1 MNVSYYPGCS
11 LSGVAREYGEST
23 EAVARMLGIELKELE
38 DWSCCGA
45 ASAHVT
51 NDMLALALPARN
63 LGIAAKA
70 GLDLVVPCAACYSRL
85 KTAEKELQSGKDI
98 EGISG
103 KYQGGFHIKHLT
115 DFLWEDVGEKA
126 ILEKVKKP
134 LKGLSPVCY
143 YGCLITRPPRVT
155 DAKDPENP
163 ESMDNL
169 MKTLGADVK
178 NWSYK
183 TDCCGG
189 DHVLTMPGVAL
200 RLMQKLLDM
209 AEEAGADSIAAGCPM
224 CQSNLDSRQKEISR
238 ETGKKYHIPVFYLTE
253 LMGLAFGDP
262 SVEKW
267 LSRHMVDPRPLLKQK
282 GLI

>member
-1 MNVSYYPGCS
+1 MNVAYYPGCS
-11 LSGVAREYGEST
+11 LHGVAREYGEST
-23 EAVARMLGIELKELE
+23 EAVSRILGVELKELE
-38 DWSCCGA
+38 DWNCCGA

-51 NDMLALALPARN
+51 NDRLALALPTRN
-63 LGIAAKA
+63 LAIADKT
-70 GLDLVVPCAACYSRL
+70 GMDLVVPCAACYSRL
-85 KTAEKELQSGKDI
+85 KTAEKELLTGQEIAGFP
-98 EGISG
+98 E
-103 KYQGGFHIKHLT
+103 KYQGNFQVKHLT

-126 ILEKVKKP
+126 ISDKLVKP
-134 LKGLSPVCY
+134 LTGLNPVCY

-155 DAKDPENP
+155 DARDPENP

-169 MKTLGADVK
+169 MKTLGAGVK

-189 DHVLTMPGVAL
+189 DHVLTLPEVAYK
-200 RLMQKLLDM
+200 LMQKLLDM
-209 AEEAGADSIAAGCPM
+209 AEEAGADSIVAACPM
-224 CQSNLDSRQKEISR
+224 CQSNLDTRQSEISR
-238 ETGKKYHIPVFYLTE
+238 ETGKEYHMPVFYFTE

-267 LSRHMVDPRPLLKQK
+267 LARHMVDPRPLLRQK